1 MLHHQN
7 VTTISQLHMLQ
18 HLPNHMSRSQPLLHI
33 QIRTRLVKH
42 VHIRYL
48 HRHSRNSKTLKLSPT
63 QHGNITIQ
71 HVSKLPRLGSPLETI
86 PSFRRRPFI
95 LLLENIPHQSPHRT
109 GNMIHIL
116 RLDRSLDVILQ
127 NLGEVILQIRS
138 TEMNQNL
145 LPIRR
150 TIVSS
155 EIGLHLSSKNL
166 QGGRLSNT
174 IGTDQSQHLSRTR
187 HGKTMQLEAVGSVTM
202 GGIAFQILGK
212 VDNVDCL
219 KRTFFDADTTSNT
232 EWFGE
237 VGNLGLWAY
246 FDTEFAKFDNG
257 T

>member
-1 MLHHQN
+1 
-7 VTTISQLHMLQ
+7 
-18 HLPNHMSRSQPLLHI
+18 
-33 QIRTRLVKH
+33 
-42 VHIRYL
+42 
-48 HRHSRNSKTLKLSPT
+48 
-63 QHGNITIQ
+63 
-71 HVSKLPRLGSPLETI
+71 
-86 PSFRRRPFI
+86 
-95 LLLENIPHQSPHRT
+95 
-109 GNMIHIL
+109 
-116 RLDRSLDVILQ
+116 
-127 NLGEVILQIRS
+127 
-138 TEMNQNL
+138 MNQNL

-219 KRTFFDADTTSNT
+219 KRTFFDSDTTSNT